1 MTLAPQNDSDFA
13 RLHLIITGRVQGV
26 FYRHSTLDTA
36 RTLALSGWVRN
47 SPNGRQVE
55 IMAEGRISALK
66 ALEAWAH
73 DGPPAARVDHVEAR
87 WSNFTGEFQAFSVR

>member
-1 MTLAPQNDSDFA
+1 MSEDDSEFG

-66 ALEAWAH
+66 ALVAWAH

-87 WSNFTGEFQAFSVR
+87 WANFTGEFQAFSVR